1 MKTANKVLFITS
13 LSCLAL
19 SCLMLILAIFGVKIF
34 EGIPLRLLL
43 ISSTFA
49 LGCGIAM
56 SELNVA
62 KKRRVLGFVSLG
74 FLSLSVLLALIS
86 FCTPLFEVEI
96 FNRITGVVALLSVL
110 MAIIVSLNTKL
121 DKKLLPLQIVTY
133 ALLSIVTLFIILLVC
148 GVQLFSVDGLAQVFG
163 VLCVLAVGLLIAT
176 IVVSAKKQG
185 DEKVKGKD
193 VKTEISLAKEN
204 EMLKLE
210 NAQLKAEV
218 EDLKNQLASLQ
229 SK

>member
-1 MKTANKVLFITS
+1 
-13 LSCLAL
+13 
-19 SCLMLILAIFGVKIF
+19 
-34 EGIPLRLLL
+34 
-43 ISSTFA
+43 
-49 LGCGIAM
+49 
-56 SELNVA
+56 
-62 KKRRVLGFVSLG
+62 VLGFVSLG

-86 FCTPLFEVEI
+86 FCTPLFEVET

-133 ALLSIVTLFIILLVC
+133 ALLSIVTLMIILLVC
-148 GVQLFSVDGLAQVFG
+148 GVSLFDIDGMAQVFG
-163 VLCVLAVGLLIAT
+163 VLCVLTVGLLIAT
-176 IVVSAKKQG
+176 IVVSTKKQG
-185 DEKVKGKD
+185 DEKVKIKD
-193 VKTEISLAKEN
+193 AKTEISLAKEN